1 MLLILAG
8 PSFFLGNKLVTQLI
22 PLAADDGILRQM
34 YDEGISHDKA
44 VSIIVDFMLAAADTV
59 S

>member
-1 MLLILAG
+1 MGPHLL
-8 PSFFLGNKLVTQLI
+8 PGNKLVTQLI
-22 PLAADDGILRQM
+22 PLAADDGILWQM

>member
-1 MLLILAG
+1 M
-8 PSFFLGNKLVTQLI
+8 TQLI